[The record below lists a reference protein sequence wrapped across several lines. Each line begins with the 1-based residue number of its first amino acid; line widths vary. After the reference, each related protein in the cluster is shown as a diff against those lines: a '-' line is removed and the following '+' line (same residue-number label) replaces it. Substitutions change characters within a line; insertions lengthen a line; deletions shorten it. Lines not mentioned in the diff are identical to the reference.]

1 MMPTRHDHQPVR
13 ASTASVAGR
22 AGRLPVAA
30 LMVVPLFML
39 TGCSDAALDA
49 PVRLKSPTGRSA
61 PTSSSTVDSTA
72 GAATQGIELATAGIE
87 ARDLCAVFASLSQL
101 RMPETAQAR
110 QRLMML
116 VHDVMKRSEQF
127 ADSGIQE
134 DWNVLLQAIGDE
146 VATER
151 SKSADRD
158 DQPSVASERFI
169 VAQRHLEAW
178 VDANC
183 G

>member
-1 MMPTRHDHQPVR
+1 MMPTRHAHRPDL
-13 ASTASVAGR
+13 ALTASATGR
-22 AGRLPVAA
+22 AGRPTLAA
-30 LMVVPLFML
+30 LMVVPLFFIS
-39 TGCSDAALDA
+39 GCSDSGLDG
-49 PVRLKSPTGRSA
+49 PVRLKSPTGRSVPTSSPKVDA
-61 PTSSSTVDSTA
+61 PTS
-72 GAATQGIELATAGIE
+72 AATQGIELATAGVE
-87 ARDLCAVFASLSQL
+87 ARDLCAVYGSLSQL

-127 ADSGIQE
+127 ADSEIQE

-151 SKSADRD
+151 SKVTDGD
-158 DQPSVASERFI
+158 DQPSVASERFM